1 MFLPLLFL
9 PLKSQCS
16 HSATA
21 AVTAAANG
29 DATRAGGGSWW
40 PRSVSQPRPA
50 VRVMG
55 KSHKR
60 DTVRELIQ
68 LNSLWVPAAPGA
80 VSCHPSWPGLLPAT
94 KTRGKAPAA
103 SFPGVTLRLV
113 GQQVWGRAL
122 LLHLLCK
129 DNQKVQSACNPST
142 NRPCWC
148 ATTALFTL
156 SKALQENH
164 FSSLHFWDPGAKEAN
179 RSPRGCCLQTQSCCP
194 QHGHLSA
201 LGCVSLLLC
210 VFQGLFY
217 RDFLPSASRQPCGW
231 CLLSVF

>member
-1 MFLPLLFL
+1 MFLLLLFL

-16 HSATA
+16 HSATTD
-21 AVTAAANG
+21 VTAAANG
-29 DATRAGGGSWW
+29 NATRAGGGSWW
-40 PRSVSQPRPA
+40 PHSVSQPRPA

-80 VSCHPSWPGLLPAT
+80 ASRHPSWPGLLPAT
-94 KTRGKAPAA
+94 NTRGKAPAA
-103 SFPGVTLRLV
+103 AFPGVTLGLV

-142 NRPCWC
+142 NQPCWC

-156 SKALQENH
+156 SKALQETTSAPCTFGIQAPKKPIDPLAVAASRPRAAPH
-164 FSSLHFWDPGAKEAN
+164 STDTYQLSDASLSCYVSS
-179 RSPRGCCLQTQSCCP
+179 RGCFTVISCLQ
-194 QHGHLSA
+194 
-201 LGCVSLLLC
+201 LL
-210 VFQGLFY
+210 
-217 RDFLPSASRQPCGW
+217 ASPADG
-231 CLLSVF
+231 VY